1 MARRKAG
8 TDVAFETVDVW
19 RKVTPELQAEL
30 VEFWMRHRAI
40 PDAERAKLRALQAV
54 CIARNAQGELCGVAT
69 AMLRIIPRLR
79 QPTYY
84 FRQFF
89 APEMRGQQQA
99 RPFFH
104 QACRILE
111 EGNKQKPE
119 SLGILLEVENQGLN
133 VHFTKAV
140 APNTGAVFIGY
151 SPRGFQL
158 RVIYFE
164 GAALFPP
171 APLRRRRIAPARPA
185 APTAA

>member
-1 MARRKAG
+1 MARKKA
-8 TDVAFETVDVW
+8 TDVAFETIDVW

-30 VEFWMRHRAI
+30 VEFWARHNAI
-40 PDAERAKLRALQAV
+40 PDAERAKARALQAV
-54 CIARNAQGELCGVAT
+54 CIARNAQGALCGVAT

-99 RPFFH
+99 RPFF
-104 QACRILE
+104 QEACRILE
-111 EGNKQKPE
+111 AGNRQKPE
-119 SLGILLEVENQGLN
+119 SLGILLAIENQGLN
-133 VHFTKAV
+133 PHFAKAV
-140 APNTGAVFIGY
+140 GPSTGAVFIGY

-164 GAALFPP
+164 GATLFPP
-171 APLRRRRIAPARPA
+171 APLRRRRMPA
-185 APTAA
+185 AATAA